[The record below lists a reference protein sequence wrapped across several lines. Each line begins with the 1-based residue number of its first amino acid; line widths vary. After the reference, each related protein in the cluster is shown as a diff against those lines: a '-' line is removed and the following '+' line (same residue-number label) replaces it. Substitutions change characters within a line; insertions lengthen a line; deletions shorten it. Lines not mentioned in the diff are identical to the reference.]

1 MTRTLRFFLMVPVL
15 LSACWVEQIDAIIA
29 KYDTFGST
37 GSTGSTSS
45 TDTSS
50 TGSSSTAE
58 SASSGGDPAGSTA
71 SGEAGVEGSG
81 TTTGDDTSG
90 TGTTT
95 TGPAAPVCGDSKVD
109 PGETCDDGNDD
120 PDDGCKLC
128 AKDLRVFASSQVF
141 QGGKIGSL
149 YLADQRCRMMAA
161 IAGLPNF
168 ATYRAWLSDSSESA
182 AQRIFHSPGRY
193 ILVNGLVV
201 AGDWNELTSG
211 KLQNPINV
219 TESSQT
225 NDYSRAWTGTL
236 PSGEAAVGVSFCDDW
251 TDHSMQQLGGSG
263 ITSQND
269 GLWTF
274 LEQDDCGGESGLY
287 CFEQPPKP

>member
-1 MTRTLRFFLMVPVL
+1 MTYPRILML
-15 LSACWVEQIDAIIA
+15 AASLAACGRNIFDA
-29 KYDTFGST
+29 TQTTST
-37 GSTGSTSS
+37 IGSTSS

-71 SGEAGVEGSG
+71 SGEAGVEGFG
-81 TTTGDDTSG
+81 TTTGDDTSS
-90 TGTTT
+90 TESST
-95 TGPAAPVCGDSKVD
+95 TGAAAPVCGDAKID
-109 PGETCDDGNDD
+109 PGEACDDGNDD

-225 NDYSRAWTGTL
+225 TQYSRAWTGTL
-236 PSGEAAVGVSFCDDW
+236 PSGEAAAGVSFCDDW
-251 TDHSMQQLGGSG
+251 TDHSMEQQAGSG

-269 GLWTF
+269 ELWSF
-274 LEQDDCGGESGLY
+274 FEQDYCIGVAGLY

>member
-1 MTRTLRFFLMVPVL
+1 MTYPRIFLFAASLV
-15 LSACWVEQIDAIIA
+15 ACGRNTF
-29 KYDTFGST
+29 DTTQTTS
-37 GSTGSTSS
+37 STGSTSS

-50 TGSSSTAE
+50 TGRSSEAE
-58 SASSGGDPAGSTA
+58 SAGPGGDPVGSTSTD

-90 TGTTT
+90 TGNTT
-95 TGPAAPVCGDSKVD
+95 TGPAVPVCGDSKVD
-109 PGETCDDGNDD
+109 LGETCDDGNDD

-128 AKDLRVFASSQVF
+128 AKDLRVFVSSKVF

-149 YLADQRCRMMAA
+149 YLADQRCRMLAA
-161 IAGLPNF
+161 IAELPNF
-168 ATYRAWLSDSSESA
+168 ASYRAWLSDSSESA
-182 AQRIFHSPGRY
+182 ADRMFHSPGRY

-225 NDYSRAWTGTL
+225 NQYSRAWTGTL

-251 TDHSMQQLGGSG
+251 TDHSMEQQAGSG
-263 ITSQND
+263 ITSQSD
-269 GLWTF
+269 ELWTF
-274 LEQDDCGGESGLY
+274 LEQDYCGGESGLY

>member
-1 MTRTLRFFLMVPVL
+1 MTRNTDLLLLVPVL

-37 GSTGSTSS
+37 STIGSTSS

-50 TGSSSTAE
+50 TGSSSEAE
-58 SASSGGDPAGSTA
+58 SAGPGDPAGSTA

-81 TTTGDDTSG
+81 STTGDDTSG
-90 TGTTT
+90 TGSST
-95 TGPAAPVCGDSKVD
+95 TGPAVPVCGDSKVD
-109 PGETCDDGNDD
+109 LGETCDDGNDD

-128 AKDLRVFASSQVF
+128 AKDLRVFVSSQMF
-141 QGGKIGSL
+141 QGGKVGSL

-182 AQRIFHSPGRY
+182 AQRMFHSPGRY

-201 AGDWNELTSG
+201 AGDWSELTSG
-211 KLQNPINV
+211 QLQNPIDV

-225 NDYSRAWTGTL
+225 SQIASVWTGTL
-236 PSGEAAVGVSFCDDW
+236 PSGEAAVGVTFCDDW
-251 TDHSMQQLGGSG
+251 TNHSMEQQAGAG
-263 ITSQND
+263 IAYQTD
-269 GLWTF
+269 ALWTF
-274 LEQDDCGGESGLY
+274 LGQDYCGSEAALY

>member
-1 MTRTLRFFLMVPVL
+1 MTRTTYLLLLVPVL

-37 GSTGSTSS
+37 STIGSTSS

-50 TGSSSTAE
+50 TGSSSEAE
-58 SASSGGDPAGSTA
+58 SAGPDGDPAGSTSTD
-71 SGEAGVEGSG
+71 SGEADVEGSG
-81 TTTGDDTSG
+81 TTTVDDTSS
-90 TGTTT
+90 TS
-95 TGPAAPVCGDSKVD
+95 TGPAAPACGDANVD

-141 QGGKIGSL
+141 AGWKIGSL

-201 AGDWNELTSG
+201 AGDWDELTSG

-225 NDYSRAWTGTL
+225 NQYSRAWTGTL
-236 PSGEAAVGVSFCDDW
+236 PNGEAAVGTTFCADW
-251 TDHSMQQLGGSG
+251 TDDSNKQLGGSG
-263 ITSQND
+263 ITSQID
-269 GLWTF
+269 GLWSF
-274 LEQDDCGGESGLY
+274 FEQNGCGSESGLY
-287 CFEQPPKP
+287 CFEQPPNP